1 MSNSDIADFLC
12 NLSRTTISSINIVR
26 SSFDI
31 DAETGTGTEIE
42 TEPDTVAGVD
52 AVVNA
57 ESCVGTAAGVVCFV
71 TFCILFVCLFMGMS
85 TSVRMSVGLF
95 VVAKCCV

>member
-12 NLSRTTISSINIVR
+12 NLSRTTISSINIAR
-26 SSFDI
+26 SSFVI
-31 DAETGTGTEIE
+31 DAETGTEVE
-42 TEPDTVAGVD
+42 SDTVAEVD
-52 AVVNA
+52 AVANA